1 VKEEKIY
8 YYLINHLRPSA
19 EEIIMPRLTVKDVNA
34 KVESLEDKI
43 DLLLNALNPSEKTTK
58 VEKRTDKDISED
70 IKNKV
75 KLAQKKAQEVGE
87 MGVITN
93 VRNDGVTKVWLVG
106 MERYRK
112 AVKNDRQTQIALITE
127 GGKRVQFS
135 DGFKHLAA

>member
-1 VKEEKIY
+1 
-8 YYLINHLRPSA
+8 
-19 EEIIMPRLTVKDVNA
+19 MPRLTVKDVNA

-70 IKNKV
+70 IMNKV
-75 KLAQKKAQEVGE
+75 KLAQKKAVEVGE

-112 AVKNDRQTQIALITE
+112 AVKNGRQTQIALITE